1 MLIKCIQ
8 QYENQQYQQHHKM
21 TPFDFLND
29 INYGKK
35 NLMIDDVDHQVEKQY
50 MPFIV
55 NKGLSYTM
63 DTVIYANEMNI
74 RPNTDKKLQFDYLI
88 NTIRRNKRFPKWI
101 KPEEDENIRVIV
113 EYYGYNVQRAKEVLL
128 LHSTKELSQIKE
140 KLNIGGERN

>member
-1 MLIKCIQ
+1 
-8 QYENQQYQQHHKM
+8 M

-35 NLMIDDVDHQVEKQY
+35 NLMVNDVDHQVEKQY

-74 RPNTDKKLQFDYLI
+74 RPYIDKKLQFDYLI
-88 NTIRRNKRFPKWI
+88 NTIRRNKRFPKWL
-101 KPEEDENIRVIV
+101 KPEEDENIKVIMD
-113 EYYGYNVQRAKEVLL
+113 YYGYNVQRAKEVLS
-128 LHSTKELSQIKE
+128 LHSMEEISQLKE
-140 KLNIGGERN
+140 KLDKGGERNTNV